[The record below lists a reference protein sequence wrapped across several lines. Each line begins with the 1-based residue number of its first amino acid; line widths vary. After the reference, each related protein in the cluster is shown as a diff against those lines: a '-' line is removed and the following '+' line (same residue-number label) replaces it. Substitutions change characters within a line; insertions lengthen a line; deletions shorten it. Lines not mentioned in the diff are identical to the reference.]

1 MSVLNKKED
10 VIDDNYVEK
19 NIETEKINVFSSF
32 RFIAFLIIFLWHTN
46 GWTRLN
52 FNGATFA
59 VSFFIIIS
67 GFLNGV
73 KYCNRYNKVK
83 IKGIK
88 DLILRRNQR
97 TYKLHIVMLLICIPL
112 TGVFVINSIENIIKW
127 GAKFVLNAFLLQ
139 GYVNKSSIY
148 FSFNGVSWFLCF

>member
-1 MSVLNKKED
+1 M
-10 VIDDNYVEK
+10 
-19 NIETEKINVFSSF
+19 
-32 RFIAFLIIFLWHTN
+32 
-46 GWTRLN
+46 N

-83 IKGIK
+83 IKDIK